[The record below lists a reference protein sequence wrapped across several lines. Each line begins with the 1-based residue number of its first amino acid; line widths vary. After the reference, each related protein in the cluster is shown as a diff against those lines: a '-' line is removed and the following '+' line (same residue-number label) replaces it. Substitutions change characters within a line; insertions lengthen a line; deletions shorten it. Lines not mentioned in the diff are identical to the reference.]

1 MFLRKLFTLEDSRYY
16 HAHKIMG
23 MYCLLH
29 YLYRLWCYGMYGSM
43 LLEGGGVGPALSLVP
58 HLLLHVSSFQFHLS
72 SKRNK
77 SYNIIWP
84 EMRWHSMI
92 FAYRSII
99 ALYVMMLVPAYW
111 LPYSRSTI
119 VMLTMVA
126 ADYATHYYKEK
137 EMVEKSDSTMR
148 GNPYP
153 AGTPEWFRKSLNMF
167 YSISQV
173 FATSNILV
181 CGMGSIFLVLIPIQ
195 TSSFLM
201 TLERKGYISQFGWH
215 AWYTA
220 ALLLNYMYAIIHGTE
235 GHAEWFGGVSLY
247 QLTVI
252 GFCLLRF
259 RFNLNKYVLWSVV
272 CGLHMLY
279 PPRASLK

>member
-1 MFLRKLFTLEDSRYY
+1 M
-16 HAHKIMG
+16 I
-23 MYCLLH
+23 H
-29 YLYRLWCYGMYGSM
+29 YLYRMWCYGMYGSM
-43 LLEGGGVGPALSLVP
+43 LLESGGVWTPLSLVP
-58 HLLLHVSSFQFHLS
+58 HLLLHVTSFQFHLS

-92 FAYRSII
+92 FAYRSIV
-99 ALYVMMLVPAYW
+99 ALYGMMFLPGGW
-111 LPYSRSTI
+111 LPYYRSAV

-153 AGTPEWFRKSLNMF
+153 TGTPEWFRKSLNMF
-167 YSISQV
+167 YSISQA
-173 FATSNILV
+173 FATANILV
-181 CGMGSIFLVLIPIQ
+181 RGMGSVFLVLIPIQ

-215 AWYTA
+215 FWYTA
-220 ALLLNYMYAIIHGTE
+220 ALLLNYGYAIVHGTE
-235 GHAEWFGGVSLY
+235 GHVHYNGISLY
-247 QLTVI
+247 QLTVT

-259 RFNLNKYVLWSVV
+259 CLNMNKYVLWGVV
-272 CGLHMLY
+272 CGLHMLH
-279 PPRASLK
+279 PPRATLQ